1 MRRIQFFASSCLRIS
16 DTIRF
21 VPSVLDAGS
30 PVPMEPQ
37 SNMFNSYAKQL
48 TAAEIASGDHRHFVG
63 GLWEE
68 MGKLQCDFLIARG
81 LRPEHQ
87 FIDVGCGVV
96 RGGVQ
101 FVKYLAPGHYHGLDA
116 NASLI
121 DAGRLEIE
129 FAGLSDR
136 EIHLLV
142 NDRFEL
148 FRFDVLFDY
157 GIAQSVFTHLCFN
170 HIVSCLVQV
179 NRALVP

>member
-1 MRRIQFFASSCLRIS
+1 ML
-16 DTIRF
+16 
-21 VPSVLDAGS
+21 
-30 PVPMEPQ
+30 
-37 SNMFNSYAKQL
+37 
-48 TAAEIASGDHRHFVG
+48 
-63 GLWEE
+63 
-68 MGKLQCDFLIARG
+68 
-81 LRPEHQ
+81 
-87 FIDVGCGVV
+87 

-116 NASLI
+116 NVSLI

-157 GIAQSVFTHLCFN
+157 GIAQLVFTHLCFN

-179 NRALVP
+179 NRALAPRGRFYATYFPKPRGRHIWQPSCTLPAG